1 MAVIWGKTVTIREYV
16 LNLRISANFLAG
28 MFGSFGESFYLCT
41 RFQERRSGATGTN
54 RAAALSAQDPGH
66 VSLKVVTPE

>member
-1 MAVIWGKTVTIREYV
+1 
-16 LNLRISANFLAG
+16 

-41 RFQERRSGATGTN
+41 RFQERRSGATDTN

-66 VSLKVVTPE
+66 ISLKVVTPEWSGRFEKF